1 MNKYIDSIKEV
12 QAALENTTKY
22 TNSTEEEL
30 LARLTNSIESLI
42 GSDSQEGSLKKVI
55 NDLSVD
61 LHNYE
66 QITGTL
72 INEELKNAV
81 KELSTTTNDLQ
92 LEVEKQLEA
101 IDRDS
106 NATSNQLRDFN
117 TELDKVNTDTLIT
130 RLDKLSSAI
139 DKYAE
144 KILKDSITYDE
155 DAYGILNDIA
165 WNKTQWQKAWDIEDW
180 ATMED
185 MEKSTP
191 AKYQE
196 LIDKGYG
203 KLAYTIMGLNSEQA
217 VAFKDELKNT
227 NQSDWDKVLAKP
239 EYQQA
244 FNEQINKALGSDL
257 NEIAWLKQRWQ
268 DGDGATKQWAEEEA
282 KSYRLRVRKLMND
295 IGEKDFVTL
304 MDRLGTPERS
314 DLVDWIMGNSNATKE
329 DRDKKYDETNNTV
342 YDKKSFNTARD
353 ISDNKSKWQSGWD
366 VEDWDF
372 MRSLEE
378 ATPEKYQELINN
390 GFGKVA
396 YTMMGLDS
404 VQSAAFVKD
413 LKNTQQADWG
423 DVLSK
428 PEYQKAFNHKINE
441 ILSDDLNELAR
452 LKKEYENGNDD
463 TKQKAEEQAHPLRT
477 KVRKL
482 MKDIGEKDFVALMD
496 KIGASDRDNLVDW
509 IMKNPEATSED
520 RNNKYN
526 ETEKDQVLEQL
537 KHLLD
542 MKVLNGV
549 VDKGSFEYQFSK
561 DEEEKAQANLSRIRP
576 ELAELSKLS
585 SKDLSKMLQK
595 LKNTEASDWDEVI
608 SNWQAEMSA
617 NIEKEA
623 ENNDKKAL
631 KEETQSQKV
640 DSQLQQSDEQLQRT
654 DEQISTVKETN
665 EQFGEEIKKF
675 GVNTDNYSASVDE
688 QGRVAVHFDDGTV
701 RFYDS
706 ITDFSNYVGSLKD
719 INKELMDLLKS
730 LFYTEIE
737 DQNGKTSSLESI
749 SKSALSAINEIVWLK
764 KVYDKGGEDAEW
776 AEGKAQEYYKI
787 LIDEGYEREAFNLS
801 KMNTFEAQHYYNA
814 FKYAQPASTNSA
826 SVNKKANGDLF
837 TDFEIDNIDENGKEL
852 VIPSG
857 RLRMMEYGDQ
867 IVPHGISENLLK
879 WGTMNPAL
887 LNSTPEKVNNIT
899 NTDRSLHYNIE
910 NINLSEVRN
919 GGEFIGDLNRYLQ
932 RTNTL
937 NY

>member
-1 MNKYIDSIKEV
+1 M
-12 QAALENTTKY
+12 
-22 TNSTEEEL
+22 
-30 LARLTNSIESLI
+30 I

-640 DSQLQQSDEQLQRT
+640 DSQLQQSDEQLLVA
-654 DEQISTVKETN
+654 EENNKE
-665 EQFGEEIKKF
+665 FGKKIEDF

-688 QGRVAVHFDDGTV
+688 QGRVVVRFSDGTE

-706 ITDFSNYVGSLKD
+706 ITDFSNYVYKLEDSNEELQKLINSLLYTTT
-719 INKELMDLLKS
+719 ELD
-730 LFYTEIE
+730 
-737 DQNGKTSSLESI
+737 NGQTSSRDNMSEAGL
-749 SKSALSAINEIVWLK
+749 KAMNEIAWLK
-764 KVYDKGGEDAEW
+764 TVYDKGGENSTW
-776 AEGKAQEYYKI
+776 AEKEAKKHYDI
-787 LIDEGYEREAFNLS
+787 LEKEGYSREAFNLS
-801 KMNTFEAQHYYNA
+801 KMTASEAKSYYNS
-814 FKYAQPASTNSA
+814 FKQSNSSSKVKNSSNRSSSSSKNSNSGKTVVRKESTIVGTVEHYSDGSSSLVSSA
-826 SVNKKANGDLF
+826 NKKANGDLF
-837 TDFEIDNIDENGKEL
+837 TDFEIDNIDENGKE
-852 VIPSG
+852 
-857 RLRMMEYGDQ
+857 
-867 IVPHGISENLLK
+867 
-879 WGTMNPAL
+879 
-887 LNSTPEKVNNIT
+887 
-899 NTDRSLHYNIE
+899 
-910 NINLSEVRN
+910 
-919 GGEFIGDLNRYLQ
+919 
-932 RTNTL
+932 
-937 NY
+937 